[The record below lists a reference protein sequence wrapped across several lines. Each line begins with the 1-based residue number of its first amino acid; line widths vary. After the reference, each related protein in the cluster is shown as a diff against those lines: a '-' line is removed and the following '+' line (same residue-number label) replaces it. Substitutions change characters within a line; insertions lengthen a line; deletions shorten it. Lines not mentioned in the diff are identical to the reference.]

1 MMERILVSM
10 DVRQSHLEGVHRAV
24 HLAKRIEA
32 SVSILLVSD
41 STIDSGPRNIFQDLE
56 ESVRRR
62 LELMIQMGRSEG
74 LDMNTYTTQ
83 GNYLE
88 EVIRF
93 IQENGITLLVLGSP
107 RVGSRAAD
115 EFTEAFDAMRHRIS
129 CRVEL
134 VTERST
140 SLGNQAS
147 DEGEGTERSFGIY
160 DS

>member
-32 SVSILLVSD
+32 SVFILLVSD

-140 SLGNQAS
+140 PLGNQDS
-147 DEGEGTERSFGIY
+147 DEVEGTERSFGSC